1 MSMSRDAQALVGQ
14 TLHRAIWNWVEN
26 FPGEFSDAVTGQRK
40 LEVAE
45 RFFDMLMGYSEDSA
59 RKATWPALN
68 ALMFISYERL
78 AQAEKNLNT
87 PWSAQHQKSTS
98 KNQKKV
104 R

>member
-1 MSMSRDAQALVGQ
+1 MSRDAQALVGQ
-14 TLHRAIWNWVEN
+14 TLHRATWNWVEN
-26 FPGEFSDAVTGQRK
+26 PPREFSDAVTGQRK

-45 RFFDMLMGYSEDSA
+45 RFFDMLMGYSEDSV

-78 AQAEKNLNT
+78 AQAERHINT
-87 PWSAQHQKSTS
+87 PWSTQHQKSTL

>member
-1 MSMSRDAQALVGQ
+1 MC
-14 TLHRAIWNWVEN
+14 TLFCFADEGYFLRA
-26 FPGEFSDAVTGQRK
+26 FCS
-40 LEVAE
+40 
-45 RFFDMLMGYSEDSA
+45 
-59 RKATWPALN
+59 ALN
-68 ALMFISYERL
+68 ALMFIRYERL

>member
-14 TLHRAIWNWVEN
+14 TLHRATWNWVEN
-26 FPGEFSDAVTGQRK
+26 PPREFSDAVTGQRK